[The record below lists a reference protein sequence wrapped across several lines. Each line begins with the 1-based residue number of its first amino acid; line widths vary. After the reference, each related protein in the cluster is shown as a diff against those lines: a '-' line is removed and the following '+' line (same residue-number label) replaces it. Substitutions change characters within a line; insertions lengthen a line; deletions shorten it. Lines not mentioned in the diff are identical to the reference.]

1 MGGHVRNISEPT
13 NSTLTNNLIWF
24 IDGFFSGNE
33 LAETVSPGAL
43 SVVVN
48 GVSGLHRGSYK
59 KNIPNPVNLLIVNS
73 LQGVM
78 SQSIN
83 WELLE
88 TQYLSDGVY
97 RDRLAKMVT
106 VVDESF
112 VAGQQ
117 FVKQYKQSMTELK
130 HDIKDTAAE
139 KPSMTKDEIAIDSML
154 QDAQLVKSSAIKC
167 DKPSLQATAS
177 SQNGQIVATPS
188 AVLPA
193 PTSVYDTLWGAGSA
207 ITSAIS
213 DSSTKLM
220 DLILPAAEEPETNIK
235 NGMNGKNGHF
245 GPIDT
250 TIMNWWERDALQFMR
265 GSHFYD
271 SISNFDV
278 EKRLTSFF
286 WLGLVTRDDGWMY
299 APEELLSAV
308 WHIVDH

>member
-1 MGGHVRNISEPT
+1 
-13 NSTLTNNLIWF
+13 
-24 IDGFFSGNE
+24 
-33 LAETVSPGAL
+33 
-43 SVVVN
+43 
-48 GVSGLHRGSYK
+48 
-59 KNIPNPVNLLIVNS
+59 
-73 LQGVM
+73 M

-106 VVDESF
+106 VVDGSF

-117 FVKQYKQSMTELK
+117 FVQQIEQSMTELK

-139 KPSMTKDEIAIDSML
+139 KPSMTRDEIAIDSML
-154 QDAQLVKSSAIKC
+154 QDAQIASAAKC

-177 SQNGQIVATPS
+177 SQNGQLPVAPS
-188 AVLPA
+188 TVVPA
-193 PTSVYDTLWGAGSA
+193 PSSMYDTLWGAGNA

-220 DLILPAAEEPETNIK
+220 DLILPADLAEEPVT
-235 NGMNGKNGHF
+235 NGKNGKNGINGKNGNGYF

-265 GSHFYD
+265 GVMDECTHLKNFSVPYD
-271 SISNFDV
+271 TSLITSICAREDAYV
-278 EKRLTSFF
+278 PREGCTSLEDI
-286 WLGLVTRDDGWMY
+286 WPGAEVKYLDAGHV
-299 APEELLSAV
+299 SAYV
-308 WHIVDH
+308 LYQKLFR